1 MLGCLARKQTFIIL
15 SRGER
20 QSKKFIEESVAPHVR
35 AAGAFAQFTRAEFP
49 KTDIFTQQV
58 EFGNGSRI
66 IALPANPETARSY
79 EGHVVLDEYGFHQD
93 ARKIYEAVAPSI
105 TRGYTLA
112 IISTP
117 NGQQGQYYDLAKEA
131 GLVDGRP
138 SNTRWSAH
146 KTDIFEAITQ
156 GCKDRDGNVL
166 DIADLRADCFDDE
179 MWLQEYCCQFLS
191 TSSQWIPP
199 ELFDANVEQLVTE
212 DLCTSVAE
220 LDDRGYEN
228 LYAGWDIARHKDLSV
243 IWVVEKLGD
252 VTVTRGVIEL
262 TKMPTPAQT
271 REAEALLARRADG
284 RRPIVFRMSMD
295 TGSMGLAMYESLLQ
309 KFGHGQVEGV
319 SFTLANKENMAVHTK
334 RRMEQ
339 HKTRIPDTDAI
350 RNSFR
355 LVKKTATATGQAR
368 FDSEHD
374 AKYGHADHWW
384 ACCLAEQAAGQP
396 GSGLI
401 EFYRIEAEAIKARRA
416 SQTAPQA
423 YPTAGEAW
431 TQQADGQ
438 MQETRQRNR
447 AFGAPVINQTP
458 PSRPTKPAVIPRTQK
473 CPNCGNAALSSYIA
487 PGVSGDRIEGC
498 GPCGWEHRTPGQ

>member
-1 MLGCLARKQTFIIL
+1 
-15 SRGER
+15 
-20 QSKKFIEESVAPHVR
+20 
-35 AAGAFAQFTRAEFP
+35 
-49 KTDIFTQQV
+49 
-58 EFGNGSRI
+58 
-66 IALPANPETARSY
+66 
-79 EGHVVLDEYGFHQD
+79 
-93 ARKIYEAVAPSI
+93 
-105 TRGYTLA
+105 
-112 IISTP
+112 
-117 NGQQGQYYDLAKEA
+117 
-131 GLVDGRP
+131 
-138 SNTRWSAH
+138 
-146 KTDIFEAITQ
+146 
-156 GCKDRDGNVL
+156 
-166 DIADLRADCFDDE
+166 
-179 MWLQEYCCQFLS
+179 
-191 TSSQWIPP
+191 
-199 ELFDANVEQLVTE
+199 VEQLVTE

-339 HKTRIPDTDAI
+339 YKTRIPDTDAI

-374 AKYGHADHWW
+374 AKYGQRTHRALPDRSRSHQSTPYQSS
-384 ACCLAEQAAGQP
+384 CTSGIPDPRRSLDSAG
-396 GSGLI
+396 
-401 EFYRIEAEAIKARRA
+401 RRPDA
-416 SQTAPQA
+416 GNTPAKSCVWSSRHKSSSAVQT
-423 YPTAGEAW
+423 Y
-431 TQQADGQ
+431 
-438 MQETRQRNR
+438 
-447 AFGAPVINQTP
+447 
-458 PSRPTKPAVIPRTQK
+458 
-473 CPNCGNAALSSYIA
+473 
-487 PGVSGDRIEGC
+487 
-498 GPCGWEHRTPGQ
+498 